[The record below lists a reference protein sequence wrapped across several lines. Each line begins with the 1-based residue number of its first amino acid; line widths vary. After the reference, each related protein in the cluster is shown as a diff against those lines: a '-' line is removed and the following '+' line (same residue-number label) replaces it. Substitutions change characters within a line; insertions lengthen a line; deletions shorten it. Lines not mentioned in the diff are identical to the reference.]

1 MKKNPFNFRLFLFI
15 LLSLFIIGFFA
26 LYVFYSPKDLVLYLG
41 VRNSFLILFFV
52 SLVGAFTSMTKFSAY
67 PMIVALVAGNM
78 SFFYVGLIAGIGLA
92 AGDTLFFLFGYSAR
106 EITTHKW
113 KDKLRNIVAKLHS
126 INDWLVQGLIFIYV
140 GASPFPNNLLSG
152 SLAFTGYPFKKVIAP
167 LVLGDLAFCML
178 VSWLAFRGINLFGG

>member
-1 MKKNPFNFRLFLFI
+1 MKKKLFTFRRILFV
-15 LLSLFIIGFFA
+15 LLSLFIMGFFA
-26 LYVFYSPKDLVLYLG
+26 LYVFYSPKELILHLG
-41 VRNSFLILFFV
+41 VRNSFVILFFV

-78 SFFYVGLIAGIGLA
+78 SFFNVGMVAGLGLA

-106 EITTHKW
+106 ELTNHKW
-113 KDKLRNIVAKLHS
+113 KDKLRNILAKLQS

-167 LVLGDLAFCML
+167 LVLGDMAFCML